1 MRIDRHHRLVC
12 YVVLLSILPL
22 AACARAPAFDILG
35 SFFPAWLVCVVVGI
49 VFTILARELL
59 RRYVEVAYPVFVY
72 PCLAACLTF
81 AFWLVLFH

>member
-1 MRIDRHHRLVC
+1 VR
-12 YVVLLSILPL
+12 
-22 AACARAPAFDILG
+22 G